1 MRPNAFSN
9 PGKIF
14 KGNIHTHSNLSDG
27 DLDVGEV
34 CRRYNEKGYDFLS
47 LTEHFLGQ
55 YNYPIA
61 DTVPYRNSK
70 FMTIL
75 GAELHSGAM
84 ENGELW
90 HILAVGL
97 PSNFKPSNSPGFEPI
112 ANQETGPE
120 IAQRAVE
127 AGAFVSIAHPEW
139 SMMSEADA
147 ASIKTAHAVEVYN
160 HGSEVEC
167 DRGRGLH
174 TADILLSKGHRVS
187 FIATDD
193 AHFRTGNLDAFGGWV
208 MVKSKENTP
217 EAIIA
222 ALKNGANYSSTGP
235 DFYDLTV
242 EDHQIKIK
250 SSPVSAMIVQGSGC
264 RTLSEL
270 GEGLTDVTMPFRWPD
285 DAKWL
290 RITIIDENGK
300 KAWSNPIWRLRT

>member
-9 PGKIF
+9 PGKF
-14 KGNIHTHSNLSDG
+14 FRGNIHTHSNLSDG
-27 DLDVGEV
+27 ALSAAEV
-34 CRRYNEKGYDFLS
+34 CRRYQNEGYDFLS

-55 YNYPIA
+55 YDYPIA
-61 DTVPYRNSK
+61 DTTPFQTEN

-97 PSNFKPSNSPGFEPI
+97 PKDFKPSNSPEFYPI
-112 ANQETGPE
+112 IDQETGPQ

-127 AGAFVSIAHPEW
+127 AGAFVTIAHPEW
-139 SMMSEADA
+139 SVMSEADA
-147 ASIKTAHAVEVYN
+147 ASITSAHAVEVYN

-174 TADILLSKGHRVS
+174 TADLLLSSGRKIS

-208 MVKSKENTP
+208 MVKAEENTP
-217 EAIIA
+217 ELILD
-222 ALKNGANYSSTGP
+222 ALKTGANYSSTGP

-242 EDHQIKIK
+242 EDHQICIK
-250 SSPVSAMIVQGSGC
+250 SSPVSAIIVQGAGC

-270 GEGLTDVTMPFRWPD
+270 GSDLTNATLPFQWPD

-290 RITIIDENGK
+290 RVTLIDKNGK
-300 KAWSNPIWRLRT
+300 KAWSNPIWR

>member
-9 PGKIF
+9 PGKF
-14 KGNIHTHSNLSDG
+14 FRGNIHTHSNLSDG
-27 DLDVGEV
+27 ALSVAEV
-34 CRRYNEKGYDFLS
+34 CRRYQNEGYDFLS

-55 YNYPIA
+55 YDYPIA
-61 DTVPYRNSK
+61 DTTPFQTDN
-70 FMTIL
+70 FITIL

-97 PSNFKPSNSPGFEPI
+97 PKDFKPSNSPEFYPI
-112 ANQETGPE
+112 TDQETGPQ
-120 IAQRAVE
+120 IAQRAVD
-127 AGAFVSIAHPEW
+127 AGAFVTIAHPEW
-139 SMMSEADA
+139 SVMSEADA
-147 ASIKTAHAVEVYN
+147 ASITSAHAVEVYN

-174 TADILLSKGHRVS
+174 TADLLLSSGRKIS

-208 MVKSKENTP
+208 MVKAEENTP
-217 EAIIA
+217 ELILD
-222 ALKNGANYSSTGP
+222 ALKTGANYSSTGP

-242 EDHQIKIK
+242 EDHQICIK
-250 SSPVSAMIVQGSGC
+250 SSPVSAIIVQGAGC

-270 GEGLTDVTMPFRWPD
+270 GSDLTNVTLPFQWPD

-290 RITIIDENGK
+290 RVTLIDKNGK
-300 KAWSNPIWRLRT
+300 KAWSNPIWR

>member
-9 PGKIF
+9 PGKF
-14 KGNIHTHSNLSDG
+14 FRGNIHTHSNLSDG
-27 DLDVGEV
+27 ALSAAEV
-34 CRRYNEKGYDFLS
+34 CRRYQNEGYDFLS

-55 YNYPIA
+55 YDYPIA
-61 DTVPYRNSK
+61 DTTPFQTEN

-97 PSNFKPSNSPGFEPI
+97 PKDFKPSNSPEFYPI
-112 ANQETGPE
+112 IDQETGPQ

-127 AGAFVSIAHPEW
+127 AGAFVTIAHPEW
-139 SMMSEADA
+139 SVMSEADA
-147 ASIKTAHAVEVYN
+147 TSITSAHAVEVYN

-174 TADILLSKGHRVS
+174 TADLLLSSGRKIS

-208 MVKSKENTP
+208 MVKAEENTP
-217 EAIIA
+217 ELILD
-222 ALKNGANYSSTGP
+222 ALKTGANYSSTGP

-242 EDHQIKIK
+242 EDHQICIK
-250 SSPVSAMIVQGSGC
+250 SSPVSAMIVQGAGC

-270 GEGLTDVTMPFRWPD
+270 GSDLTNVTLPFQWPD

-290 RITIIDENGK
+290 RVTLIDKNGK
-300 KAWSNPIWRLRT
+300 KAWSNPIWR